1 MKSIKTVDH
10 LSSMN
15 ITINGETVETIEI
28 SNPCQM
34 WRTLD
39 SLFEKHG
46 NEARIQVLRED
57 GTLFKDWTR
66 KQLKD
71 GSWIKTN
78 SIKETNRGFQMR
90 VKREAAEAA
99 AKAAAEAEE
108 QKKAERK
115 AKKAAADKA
124 RRERKKAEKAA
135 ATVAA

>member
-15 ITINGETVETIEI
+15 ITINGEAVESIAI
-28 SNPCQM
+28 NNPCQM
-34 WRTLD
+34 WRQLD
-39 SLFEKHG
+39 ALFAKHG
-46 NEARIQVLRED
+46 NEARIQVTRED

-71 GSWIKTN
+71 GTWIKVN

-135 ATVAA
+135 AAQA